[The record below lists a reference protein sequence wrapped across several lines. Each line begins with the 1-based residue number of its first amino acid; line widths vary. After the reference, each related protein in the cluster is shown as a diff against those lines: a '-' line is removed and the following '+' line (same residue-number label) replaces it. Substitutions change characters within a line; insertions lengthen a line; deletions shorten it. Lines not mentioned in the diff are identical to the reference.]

1 MIICFEGTPGSGKTY
16 EAIRKITDNLKLGRV
31 VYTNIDGL
39 DIKLN
44 RESIK
49 SFCGLS
55 DFELET
61 QLFFLPH
68 FLINEFWKHTKKG
81 SLILIDEVHKWFSA
95 RDWASDKN
103 KGFAEWASTH
113 RHEGYDVVLI
123 TQKLEKV
130 DSHVRSLIEWTY
142 RYKKLNMFGS
152 LVQQK
157 YKRASFCGEDTTGKP
172 LDNKLYTYDKRIFHC
187 YKSFVS
193 SDVKELGIMSH
204 SNVLKHPVFLLIP
217 ISLVVFIF
225 LFFKSSFVQGKMP
238 GAGKK
243 QTSHNVIETFKPAFP
258 TLTPSSPA
266 PSPALPSP
274 VLLAYAPTPVIQ
286 TDKVRD
292 DCIVTGTVVMGDD
305 TIQNFSCGNYIK
317 SLKNGVETYRRF
329 LSVHIQSTAG
339 GSVLP
344 VANRTLGISGTHP

>member
-1 MIICFEGTPGSGKTY
+1 MIICFEGTPGSGKSY
-16 EAIRKITDNLKLGRV
+16 EAIRKITDNLKLGRTI
-31 VYTNIDGL
+31 YTNIDGL
-39 DIKLN
+39 DIQQN

-55 DFELET
+55 DYELET
-61 QLFFLPH
+61 QLIFLPH
-68 FLINEFWKHTKKG
+68 FLVNEFWKHTKKG

-95 RDWASDKN
+95 RDWASEKN

-193 SDVKELGIMSH
+193 SDVKELGIMAH
-204 SNVLKHPVFLLIP
+204 SNVLKHPVFYLIP
-217 ISLVVFIF
+217 ISFLLFGY
-225 LFFKSSFVQGKMP
+225 LFFKSDFV
-238 GAGKK
+238 KK
-243 QTSHNVIETFKPAFP
+243 NLG
-258 TLTPSSPA
+258 LTPAVASVTSVKKESKAVIVEGPMVPA
-266 PSPALPSP
+266 VPVINDVVRSEFPPSDLLPPPPIAKATSVVVAGINNIPAMPLSP
-274 VLLAYAPTPVIQ
+274 VSCNLTMSGKTNGDMYEQ
-286 TDKVRD
+286 Y
-292 DCIVTGTVVMGDD
+292 DCGSYNQMIV
-305 TIQNFSCGNYIK
+305 
-317 SLKNGVETYRRF
+317 NGKEKYR
-329 LSVHIQSTAG
+329 VKK
-339 GSVLP
+339 
-344 VANRTLGISGTHP
+344 